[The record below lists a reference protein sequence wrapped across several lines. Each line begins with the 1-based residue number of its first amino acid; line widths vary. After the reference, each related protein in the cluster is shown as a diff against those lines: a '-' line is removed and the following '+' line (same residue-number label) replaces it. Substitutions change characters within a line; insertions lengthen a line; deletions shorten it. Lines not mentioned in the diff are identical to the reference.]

1 MSHYDV
7 IVIGAGGAGL
17 MCALQAATRGRLVL
31 ALDHAPKIGKKILIS
46 GGGRCNFTNR
56 QTSPANFVSQNPRF
70 CTSALARFTPDD
82 FMQMVKAHGIPFH
95 EKKLGQLFCDR
106 SARDIVG
113 MLVQDCEQ
121 AGVTFQLD
129 CSVQAVTKPDRFLV
143 DTARGSFS
151 CESLVIATGGPS
163 VPDTGAT
170 GFGYGVA
177 TQFGL
182 ALVEPVPAL
191 VGLTWNESDLHA
203 FGDLAG
209 VSTET
214 IVTCRRASFRENILF
229 THRGLSGPAILQAS
243 LYWQQGDPITITLLP
258 DLDKTAW
265 LLDAKRQGE
274 KTELKTLL
282 ASHLPKRLA
291 EIFCA
296 RYLPSKPLG
305 QLSDKDL
312 ASFAQRLHQWVVR
325 PSGTEGFKKAEVTR
339 GGVDT
344 GELSSKTMEAKK
356 VPGLYFV
363 GEVVDVTGQLGGYN
377 FQWAW
382 ASGFAAGQAV

>member
-1 MSHYDV
+1 MLQYDV

-17 MCALQAATRGRLVL
+17 MCALQAARRGRKVL

-46 GGGRCNFTNR
+46 GGGRCNFTNLHA
-56 QTSPANFVSQNPRF
+56 SPANFVSHNPHF
-70 CTSALARFTPDD
+70 CKSALARFTPDD
-82 FMQMVKAHGIPFH
+82 FIQMVKDHDIPFH

-106 SARDIVG
+106 SARDIVA
-113 MLVQDCEQ
+113 MLVQDCEK

-129 CSVQAVTKPDRFLV
+129 CLVQAVTKSDRFLL
-143 DTARGSFS
+143 DTSQGSFS
-151 CESLVIATGGPS
+151 SESLVIATGGPS

-170 GFGYGVA
+170 DFGYGLA
-177 TQFGL
+177 KQFGL
-182 ALVEPVPAL
+182 ALVEPEPAL
-191 VGLTWNESDLHA
+191 VGLTWNESDLRS

-209 VSTET
+209 VSAET
-214 IVTCRRASFRENILF
+214 VVTCRQASFRENILF

-243 LYWQQGDPITITLLP
+243 LYWHQGDPITINLSP
-258 DLDKTAW
+258 DLDLPTW
-265 LLDAKRQGE
+265 FLEAKRLGD
-274 KTELKTLL
+274 KAELKTLL
-282 ASHLPKRLA
+282 ASRLPKRLA
-291 EIFCA
+291 DKCCDL
-296 RYLPSKPLG
+296 YLPSKPLV
-305 QLSDKDL
+305 QLADKAL
-312 ASFAQRLHQWVVR
+312 ASFADRLHRWSVT

-344 GELSSKTMEAKK
+344 DELSSKTMEAKK
-356 VPGLYFV
+356 VPGLYFI